1 MTGDMDVG
9 DMVHKALIYC
19 CFPMGQVRRLS
30 HRRGILSH
38 RAHLECRI
46 AGLPLATEAL

>member
-19 CFPMGQVRRLS
+19 CFSMGQVRRLS
-30 HRRGILSH
+30 HRVDSLSH
-38 RAHLECRI
+38 SAHPECRI